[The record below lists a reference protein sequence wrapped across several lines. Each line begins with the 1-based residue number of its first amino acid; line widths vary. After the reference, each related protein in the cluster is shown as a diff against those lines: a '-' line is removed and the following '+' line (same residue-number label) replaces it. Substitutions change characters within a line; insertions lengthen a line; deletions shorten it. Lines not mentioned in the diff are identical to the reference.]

1 LEKILNLDAFHS
13 RPQLTTDYGQHDHDE
28 THDHDRD
35 AGKEHE
41 HDHFRGV
48 SSLNI
53 PLPVM
58 SPQHEEILDEWIRKL
73 LWEGLYEGANPEQ
86 NYSGNGY
93 DKKELPIKIL
103 RCKGVYWTT
112 TGNQVVIQGVQ
123 TLYETTVVGEDRA
136 PERGKLVLIG
146 TGLGK
151 ELSDSLVKS
160 LKEVKGKA

>member
-13 RPQLTTDYGQHDHDE
+13 RPQLYTDYGQHDLSE
-28 THDHDRD
+28 THDHDHD

-53 PLPVM
+53 PLPIM
-58 SPQHEEILDEWIRKL
+58 SSRHEEILDEWIRKL
-73 LWEGLYEGANPEQ
+73 LWEGLYEASNSEQ
-86 NYSGNGY
+86 KDSGNGY
-93 DKKELPIKIL
+93 GEKKESLIKIL

-112 TGNQVVIQGVQ
+112 AGNQVVIQGVQ
-123 TLYETTVVGEDRA
+123 TLYETTVVGSGRA

-160 LKEVKGKA
+160 LKEVKG